1 MWRSDCQPSS
11 DGEELGAALGF
22 ELPPQPVGALK
33 ERNVLRALEVRGSED
48 ARVSVRR
55 APVVAGSEALEAD
68 DLRATSSQPPR
79 RHRAHLSESP
89 DRDVTAVVR
98 QRNGGSPAG

>member
-22 ELPPQPVGALK
+22 ELPPQPVGALQ

-55 APVVAGSEALEAD
+55 AAVVAGSEALEAN
-68 DLRATSSQPPR
+68 DLRATSRQPPR
-79 RHRAHLSESP
+79 GHRAHRSEP
-89 DRDVTAVVR
+89 GDPAVSARVR
-98 QRNGGSPAG
+98 QRNGA